1 MVTRKTQ
8 SEVQTIASYKTAL
21 TNVEAQPV
29 IASTMD
35 QFGYTTEVIAEG
47 KVLLSETQNA
57 FVQNRREDNE
67 SRAAYADF
75 SNKCST
81 INNTYT
87 LHRKMAKVVFR
98 NDDILLQKLALKGR
112 IPKAYVNWLATIKTF
127 YSEIVAD
134 EEIQSKLARL
144 KFQKEEADA
153 GLTAIAEVETS
164 RSNYLRETGES
175 QEATQTK
182 DAAFAK
188 LDHWMQDFYAIA
200 KIAMDEKPQLLE
212 ALGILVRN

>member
-8 SEVQTIASYKTAL
+8 SEVQTIASYQTAL
-21 TNVEAQPV
+21 TNVEAQPT

-35 QFGYTTEVIAEG
+35 LFGYTSEVIAEG

-57 FVQNRREDNE
+57 FVQNRREDDE
-67 SRAAYADF
+67 SRVAYADF
-75 SNKCST
+75 SNKCFA
-81 INNTYT
+81 IDDTYT
-87 LHRKMAKVVFR
+87 LHRKMAKVIFR

-112 IPKAYVNWLATIKTF
+112 VPKAYVNWLAAIKTF
-127 YSEIVAD
+127 YSEIAAD
-134 EEIQSKLARL
+134 AEIQSKLARL

-153 GLTAIAEVETS
+153 GLTAIAEVEAS
-164 RSNYLRETGES
+164 RSNYIKETGES

-188 LDHWMQDFYAIA
+188 LDHWMQDFYAVA
-200 KIAMDEKPQLLE
+200 KIAMDDKPQLLE
-212 ALGILVRN
+212 ALGVLVRN